1 VAATIPNHIC
11 YNTHICYKTPYLLQD
26 EEIASMEIRRVVT
39 IVEDVMVEGG
49 RPADKTVRRVA
60 SIAVIKNPAL
70 GAQSGENLDQFV
82 KMGYDLGEL
91 LACEAMKPLD
101 GGANVESYG
110 KGCIVGVDG
119 ELEQAAILIHKEFGK
134 SVREV
139 IGGGKAGIPS
149 TKKVAGAGAS
159 IDIPLSFRDNS
170 GLGTHFDCIEV
181 TVPGSPKADEIVV
194 VLAFTNG
201 GRPHPWSGW

>member
-1 VAATIPNHIC
+1 
-11 YNTHICYKTPYLLQD
+11 
-26 EEIASMEIRRVVT
+26 MEIRRIITV
-39 IVEDVMVEGG
+39 VEDVIIEGG
-49 RPADKTVRRVA
+49 RKADKAVRRVA
-60 SIAVIKNPAL
+60 SAAVITNPAL
-70 GAQSGENLDQFV
+70 GDKSAENLAQFAG
-82 KMGYDLGEL
+82 MGYDLGEI
-91 LACEAMKPLD
+91 LAKEAVAVLG

-110 KGCIVGVDG
+110 KACLVGVGG

-149 TKKVAGAGAS
+149 TKKIAAAGVS
-159 IDIPLSFRDNS
+159 IDVPLSYRDNA
-170 GLGTHFDCIEV
+170 GLATHFDSMEI

-201 GRPHPWSGW
+201 GRPHPWEGWQ

>member
-1 VAATIPNHIC
+1 
-11 YNTHICYKTPYLLQD
+11 
-26 EEIASMEIRRVVT
+26 MEIRRIVT
-39 IVEDVMVEGG
+39 TVEDVIIEGG
-49 RPADKTVRRVA
+49 RPADKRVRRVA
-60 SIAVIKNPAL
+60 VAAVIKNPSVREESGNAL
-70 GAQSGENLDQFV
+70 EQFS
-82 KMGYDLGEL
+82 KMGYDLGEI
-91 LACEAMKPLD
+91 LAKEAVPHF
-101 GGANVESYG
+101 GGGESIESYG

-149 TKKVAGAGAS
+149 TKKVAGPGVS
-159 IDIPLSFRDNS
+159 IDIPLSYRENS

-194 VLAFTNG
+194 VMAFTNG
-201 GRPHPWSGW
+201 GRPHPWSGWS